1 MRKESNFKTLMQI
14 ICLGGKMIRELV
26 LVYKILK
33 WHQATFED
41 LSEQS
46 QRIKLDSEIKEYMQE
61 VENYTRARTNQKRN
75 NIRAKI
81 NSEMIDVIIA
91 GINCLRYPETF
102 ERVAVKHNINTHRN
116 WKGVHH
122 DVSAK

>member
-1 MRKESNFKTLMQI
+1 
-14 ICLGGKMIRELV
+14 MIRELV

-33 WHQATFED
+33 WHKATFES
-41 LSEQS
+41 LPEQS

-81 NSEMIDVIIA
+81 NGEMIDVIIA
-91 GINCLRYPETF
+91 GINCLRYPDTF
-102 ERVAVKHNINTHRN
+102 ERVSVKHIINTHRT
-116 WKGVHH
+116 WKNNHH
-122 DVSAK
+122 TGD